1 MKPIALLLKP
11 HHHPDEL
18 SVLPTATVYAALE
31 LLASKGV
38 GALMVMDGDKL
49 MGIFSERDYCR
60 KVALKGRNSHDTLVA
75 DVMTPEVFTVSGN
88 TGTRACMLLMRD
100 KHFRHLPVVDGGKV
114 LGLVSMRDIMDDV
127 VSDHEQTISHLESYI
142 NS

>member
-18 SVLPTATVYAALE
+18 SVLPTATVYSALV
-31 LLASKGV
+31 LLASKWV
-38 GALMVMDGDKL
+38 SALMV
-49 MGIFSERDYCR
+49 
-60 KVALKGRNSHDTLVA
+60 
-75 DVMTPEVFTVSGN
+75 
-88 TGTRACMLLMRD
+88 
-100 KHFRHLPVVDGGKV
+100 
-114 LGLVSMRDIMDDV
+114 MDDV